1 MGPYD
6 EDINELR
13 QTLNNVVEAI
23 NTLSDEVARL
33 ESELSCLKK
42 VIYPEETGLWCES
55 ITWTDN

>member
-23 NTLSDEVARL
+23 DTLSDEVARL
-33 ESELSCLKK
+33 ESELERLKK
-42 VIYPEETGLWCES
+42 VTNPEETGLWCET

>member
-33 ESELSCLKK
+33 ESELERLKK
-42 VIYPEETGLWCES
+42 VTYPGETGLWCES

>member
-13 QTLNNVVEAI
+13 QTLNNVVKGMI
-23 NTLSDEVARL
+23 TLSDEVARL
-33 ESELSCLKK
+33 ESELERLKK
-42 VIYPEETGLWCES
+42 VTYPEENGLWCET

>member
-13 QTLNNVVEAI
+13 QTLNNVVKGMVA
-23 NTLSDEVARL
+23 LSDEVVRL
-33 ESELSCLKK
+33 ESELECLKK